1 MLEFIFLIFV
11 VEKCVIVEEVF
22 VIVVYRFVVCF
33 SVGVIDGIEFF
44 IMILVLGVVWNN
56 DRRGVIKLS
65 GSKVLFMY
73 FLNYVRV
80 LYLYEK
86 CIICIRK

>member
-11 VEKCVIVEEVF
+11 VEKCIIVEEVF

-33 SVGVIDGIEFF
+33 SVGVIYGIEFF

-56 DRRGVIKLS
+56 DRSGVIKLS
-65 GSKVLFMY
+65 DSKVLFMY

-80 LYLYEK
+80 LYLYEI
-86 CIICIRK
+86 CLICIRK